1 MNVDSAEFYDCR
13 RCVCSGLRRAARLI
27 TQHFDRLLR
36 PTGLRPTQF
45 TLLATLLQTGPLP
58 MNRLAR
64 HLGMDRTTLT
74 RNLAPLAA
82 KGWLVVEEDEDRRV
96 RSVSITANGTA
107 TARSALPLWRKA
119 QASAGAR
126 LAELHLGEL
135 LAHSD

>member
-1 MNVDSAEFYDCR
+1 LPPLRPA
-13 RCVCSGLRRAARLI
+13 GLRA
-27 TQHFDRLLR
+27 
-36 PTGLRPTQF
+36 TQF
-45 TLLATLLQTGPLP
+45 TLLATLVQTGPLP

-64 HLGMDRTTLT
+64 QLGMDRTTLT
-74 RNLAPLAA
+74 RNLAPLAV